1 MFDEEADDWADTWTL
16 KMNEDGTITV
26 GDFYVAAF
34 TWVEDEE
41 KWKNGQLEALYYRMT
56 AKVEDVT
63 GISEAAEKS
72 PCIHVENG
80 TIWLDEVTNVTVY
93 KDNGIKV
100 YSGKTDRIENLYKGM
115 YIVKTGDQNKK
126 ILIK

>member
-1 MFDEEADDWADTWTL
+1 
-16 KMNEDGTITV
+16 
-26 GDFYVAAF
+26 
-34 TWVEDEE
+34 
-41 KWKNGQLEALYYRMT
+41 MT

-63 GISEAAEKS
+63 GISEAAERS
-72 PCIHVENG
+72 PGIHVENG

-100 YSGKTDRIENLYKGM
+100 YSGKTDRIENLSKGM